1 MLLIVVWALGV
12 DDIIWKCPRG
22 YMLNRV
28 VHLIMIYSLEPF
40 FWGLFSL
47 EKC

>member
-22 YMLNRV
+22 YMLKQSCTSYYD
-28 VHLIMIYSLEPF
+28 LLT
-40 FWGLFSL
+40 
-47 EKC
+47 